1 MEDVINALCPKMSII
16 IKAIALY
23 ICVQLIFWLD
33 LIEPSEQL
41 ARYP

>member
-16 IKAIALY
+16 IKDIALY
-23 ICVQLIFWLD
+23 LCVQLN